1 MRNAPTPGSAA
12 DDVPQAD
19 PEAVARAIL
28 LRQLTMGPRT
38 EAQLRQAMA
47 RRNVPEAVCER
58 LITRFTEIG
67 LIDDAG
73 YAADFV
79 QAQAASGALSR
90 RGVQHKLQQKG
101 VPADIVTAALEQ
113 IDPADERA
121 AAADLARRR
130 ASRMQ
135 GLDPQTR
142 RRRLI
147 GVLARRGFPSEVVHA
162 AVAEALAEE
171 GVSEPG

>member
-1 MRNAPTPGSAA
+1 
-12 DDVPQAD
+12 VPQAD
-19 PEAVARAIL
+19 PETVARAIL

-38 EAQLRQAMA
+38 AAQLRQAMA
-47 RRNVPEAVCER
+47 RRNVPDHVGER
-58 LITRFTEIG
+58 LIIRFTEVG

-73 YAADFV
+73 YAAEFV

-101 VPADIVTAALEQ
+101 VSAEIVAAAVEQ

-121 AAADLARRR
+121 AAGELARRR
-130 ASRMQ
+130 AARMR

-142 RRRLI
+142 RRRLM
-147 GVLARRGFPSEVVHA
+147 GVLARRGYSAEIVYE

-171 GVSEPG
+171 ELPESG